1 MADPFVYEAIETVSL
16 TSTQTSV
23 TFSSLTTDYEHL
35 EIHMTVRTDLNTT
48 YGYDY
53 VGVRF
58 NGDTGSNYATQQ
70 MYARDTTML
79 YRAGNS
85 QRQRDEGAGRSVR
98 S

>member
-58 NGDTGSNYATQQ
+58 NPADVRAKRRNVN
-70 MYARDTTML
+70 
-79 YRAGNS
+79 RAGNS

>member
-70 MYARDTTML
+70 MYARDTTMDPQS
-79 YRAGNS
+79 GK
-85 QRQRDEGAGRSVR
+85 QPTPTG
-98 S
+98 